1 MADPVAYCM
10 EFVMEYT
17 ITAAPADTSV
27 IDIDSFP
34 NTRIKARVNAIKLA
48 QTAGGFIYINQVK
61 EVLCDLPPKIANRPT
76 RLLKSDH
83 INSYHRKPSTSMAHN
98 VRPIHSKMAD

>member
-27 IDIDSFP
+27 IESESFP

-48 QTAGGFIYINQVK
+48 QTAGGFIYTNQVK

-76 RLLKSDH
+76 APLKVDR

-98 VRPIHSKMAD
+98 VRPIHSKTAG